1 MNENEQKEEKIFE
14 SRTNEKLNM
23 EQKEKIEKENLFK
36 WIKELTKESTNY
48 IKITGSYENC
58 KVKIFYETEDQK
70 KEYKH
75 NYIDGKD
82 FLYILKEVLDTFN
95 DLDRYVAVSIIP
107 QGSRGTIEIHL
118 FYLKD

>member
-48 IKITGSYENC
+48 IKITGSY
-58 KVKIFYETEDQK
+58 
-70 KEYKH
+70 
-75 NYIDGKD
+75 
-82 FLYILKEVLDTFN
+82 
-95 DLDRYVAVSIIP
+95 
-107 QGSRGTIEIHL
+107 
-118 FYLKD
+118 